1 MYHIILKKRWED
13 VEIKSDFFWEYRIPI
28 YGIVALHV
36 ITSYLPN
43 DWNVF
48 LQKKSKE
55 ITDVKGFLTQAPLR
69 VIVEELPI
77 MDDKDNSEYEV
88 YIHLES
94 RNNELYIDR
103 INGYVSLKL
112 VRKIEKYRESMLNIF
127 VGYENDGNSLNYAK
141 RVLQDLRNRGI
152 SNAFLAKSGNL
163 LYVRIPGKG
172 NEFSLRETYDQDKA
186 TLYDDKLYQ
195 QRKLSYLTNVFPLME
210 IVPT

>member
-36 ITSYLPN
+36 ITSHFPN